1 MAIRIK
7 NKGMRKIFG
16 FGETVL
22 DIIFKDGQP
31 VPAKPWGSVL
41 YAFVTLGRLGW
52 NPRFI
57 SEYARDDV
65 GAMIDSFL
73 IENGVHTGYIN
84 RFEDGKSALALAF
97 LDSDNNARYSFYKD
111 FPEKRLQD
119 LPDDIDAGDII
130 LFGSIYA
137 STPEVRDSVLRFLEM
152 GKSRGALI
160 VYDPNFRKAH
170 LAELE
175 KLKPMIIENIGYAD
189 IVRGSDEDF
198 KLIFGLEEPSDV
210 ASRID
215 AGSRLLMLTQNSAEV
230 HIFHKSSHLKV
241 SAEKINPIS
250 TIGAGDNFNAGILH
264 FLLKNRIT
272 RQDFKEISDN
282 EILMMARTGVRFA
295 THVCQHYDNYIS
307 REFAEEINL

>member
-1 MAIRIK
+1 
-7 NKGMRKIFG
+7 MRKIFG

-31 VPAKPWGSVL
+31 VAAKPGGSVL
-41 YAFVTLGRLGW
+41 NAFVTMGRLGW

-65 GAMIDSFL
+65 GALIDSFL
-73 IENGVHTGYIN
+73 TENGVHTGYIN

-119 LPDDIDAGDII
+119 LPDDLDAGDII

-198 KLIFGLEEPSDV
+198 RLIFGLEEPADV

-215 AGSRLLMLTQNSAEV
+215 TSTRLLLLTQNSEEV
-230 HIFHKSSHLKV
+230 HIFHKSNHLKV

-264 FLLKNRIT
+264 FLLKNGIT
-272 RQDFKEISDN
+272 RQDF
-282 EILMMARTGVRFA
+282 
-295 THVCQHYDNYIS
+295 
-307 REFAEEINL
+307 